1 MKFTILLTVF
11 LFTACTASQSSYTKV
26 YFSEPGADVE
36 DTIVNY
42 IRTAHN
48 QVLVQAYG
56 FTSDAI
62 FEVLDSL
69 HQNGVEVSVL
79 LDKSN
84 ETSARSKLKSLK
96 KEKITTMIDD
106 KPAIAHSK
114 IIIIDGAI
122 VITGSYNWT
131 EHSKKNVENIVVI
144 SDPDIAEKYIDEW
157 NGREEV
163 SRLPKRR

>member
-1 MKFTILLTVF
+1 MKFYILLSAF
-11 LFTACTASQSSYTKV
+11 IFSACTATQNSYTKV

-42 IRTAHN
+42 IRTAQH

-56 FTSDAI
+56 FTSEAI

-69 HQNGVEVSVL
+69 HESGVDVSVI

-84 ETSARSKLKSLK
+84 ETSAHSKLKSLK
-96 KEKITTMIDD
+96 SEKIMTMIDD
-106 KPAIAHSK
+106 KPAIAHCK

-144 SDPDIAEKYIDEW
+144 ADPDIAQKYIDEW
-157 NGREEV
+157 NGREGV
-163 SRLPKRR
+163 SRKPKRR

>member
-1 MKFTILLTVF
+1 MKFYLLLLAFILS
-11 LFTACTASQSSYTKV
+11 ACTATQNTQV

-36 DTIVNY
+36 DIIVNY
-42 IRTAHN
+42 IRTAHH
-48 QVLVQAYG
+48 QVLIQAYG

-69 HQNGVEVSVL
+69 HQNGVEVSII
-79 LDKSN
+79 LDRSN
-84 ETSARSKLKSLK
+84 ESSAHSKLKSLK
-96 KEKITTMIDD
+96 KEKIFTMIDD
-106 KPAIAHSK
+106 KAAIAHSK
-114 IIIIDGAI
+114 IIIIDESL

-144 SDPDIAEKYIDEW
+144 SDPEIAGQYIDEW

-163 SRLPKRR
+163 SRKPRRR